1 MSLNISDITGQER
14 PFQIN
19 PQDAKFNLKNGDL
32 IRATVVRRLPEGGM
46 VLSAN
51 GRQINVPAGPD
62 LPEGSRH
69 LFQVGI
75 AGSRIELRLI
85 EPPVGKTPQTLAA
98 ASPNAPKET
107 LSGIL
112 TELKVALDQA
122 GLSRTSA
129 QGLRDLRQ
137 LMPLI
142 LYAGSKDKSGIWV
155 KENIM
160 AGGLFWES
168 KVADFLSDENNS
180 PLKRLVKGDLKGIL
194 LSLQKGI
201 FSEGA
206 GGDDA
211 LMLKVKHA
219 LNLVE
224 GNQQMNLSALEQG
237 LGWLFFIPG
246 FEEDGFLGAEI
257 FSRKRDEDGGLFF
270 SVLLEFT
277 QLGRFQANVAMTESG
292 TSVRIL
298 MDDQG
303 RAEVV
308 KENLHVLEK
317 GLNALGVKN
326 LAVSC
331 DVRKAGDIP
340 EGIAE
345 IVAKH
350 KLSVNLIV

>member
-14 PFQIN
+14 SFQIN
-19 PQDAKFNLKNGDL
+19 PQDARVNLKNGDL
-32 IRATVVRRLPEGGM
+32 IRATVVRKLPEGGM

-51 GRQINVPAGPD
+51 GRQLNVPTGPD

-75 AGSRIELRLI
+75 AGSKIELRLI
-85 EPPVGKTPQTLAA
+85 EPPVGKTPQTLTA

-112 TELKVALDQA
+112 TELKGALEQD

-129 QGLRDLRQ
+129 QGLQNLRQ

-142 LYAGSKDKSGIWV
+142 LYAGSKDSSGIGV

-168 KVADFLSDENNS
+168 KVADFLSDEKNS
-180 PLKRLVKGDLKGIL
+180 PLKKLLKGDLKGIL
-194 LSLQKGI
+194 LSLQKGL

-206 GGDDA
+206 DGDDA
-211 LMLKVKHA
+211 LMMKIKQA
-219 LNLVE
+219 LNLIE
-224 GNQQMNLSALEQG
+224 GNQQLNLSAMEQG

-257 FSRKRDEDGGLFF
+257 FSKKRDEKGGLFF

-277 QLGRFQANVAMTESG
+277 QLGRFQANVAMIESG

-298 MDDQG
+298 MDDEG
-303 RAEVV
+303 RAEIVQD
-308 KENLHVLEK
+308 NLHLLEK

-326 LAVSC
+326 LTVSC
-331 DVRKAGDIP
+331 DVRKGEETIEEMMPDIKRRKP
-340 EGIAE
+340 AVSIL
-345 IVAKH
+345 V
-350 KLSVNLIV
+350 